1 MTNYD
6 RLAAINYAQKW
17 ALGHNPEFYHFSG
30 IGGDCSNFVSQC
42 LLAGGGKMNY
52 DKIGGWYY
60 IDLNHRSPSWT
71 SVEQLKRFLISNN
84 KPGPFGEMRA
94 INHLEIGDIIQL
106 RQNPERFNH
115 SVIITKIDANEI
127 YVCAHSD
134 DALNRPLSSYAYL
147 EIAGI
152 HIVGVNE

>member
-1 MTNYD
+1 
-6 RLAAINYAQKW
+6 
-17 ALGHNPEFYHFSG
+17 
-30 IGGDCSNFVSQC
+30 
-42 LLAGGGKMNY
+42 
-52 DKIGGWYY
+52 
-60 IDLNHRSPSWT
+60 
-71 SVEQLKRFLISNN
+71 
-84 KPGPFGEMRA
+84 MRA

-115 SVIITKIDANEI
+115 SVIITQIDANEI